1 MDVHIISDEF
11 HRKIAVPFLNAL
23 LSKIEAAC
31 DMEST
36 EPVQALL
43 TLDPTEITA
52 DDASFVIYGSEKI
65 KISFSFYGKERSD
78 HYAGSTVTS
87 PALILCTAEFLILQ
101 NEIVELETKERK
113 P

>member
-11 HRKIAVPFLNAL
+11 HQKIAVPFLNAL
-23 LSKIEAAC
+23 LSKIEAAF

-65 KISFSFYGKERSD
+65 KISFSFFGKERSD

-87 PALILCTAEFLILQ
+87 PALILCIAEFLILQ
-101 NEIVELETKERK
+101 NEIVELETEERK